1 MLALSG
7 KTLFPLFSI
16 TSKRIFYLGQFGTT
30 ATINIVCILAMFLLF
45 MSKYKFINRKNTS
58 LLSFFVILI
67 ILSLYSYFNPYNV
80 IRSSFIPPLI
90 YFLQILFFLY
100 AIKVTFSDKEI
111 FNSLYSAISIW
122 VCFQLLLTICYP
134 ILNIQSVLTLF
145 HEGSEF
151 WAERREGYHSATGTF
166 IHPAGLAYTISLYVL
181 FYVASYFSSYRKL
194 ESLIYIIIG
203 LFIIVLTYSRSSYIA
218 LFISISILLFTIFT
232 TPQKTAW
239 NIVVWIIGFI
249 FIAFLLI
256 NISFFSDLF
265 LKSDS
270 ASMVEGR
277 AIHLLMGWNLFQDY
291 PILGTGINNHVYH
304 LYNNLNMTA
313 IYGEEIEFIIRSPIH
328 NLHMIVL
335 VETGVIGFSCWLL
348 GILYILRVLYKSV
361 YLFQRKRVMCSA
373 IVLSIIIFSIV
384 YGFGGWSIFN
394 YEVLTPLLVICMLT
408 WNSSALVRYS
418 TYNIS

>member
-7 KTLFPLFSI
+7 KALYPLFSI
-16 TSKRIFYLGQFGTT
+16 TSKRVFYLGPFGTT
-30 ATINIVCILAMFLLF
+30 ATINIVCILAIFILF
-45 MSKYKFINRKNTS
+45 TSKYKFINRKYTS
-58 LLSFFVILI
+58 FLYFFSILI

-80 IRSSFIPPLI
+80 YRNSFIPPLI

-100 AIKVTFSDKEI
+100 AIKVSYSDKEI
-111 FNSLYSAISIW
+111 FKSLYSAISIW

-134 ILNIQSVLTLF
+134 ILNVQSVLRLF

-166 IHPAGLAYTISLYVL
+166 VHPAGLAYTVSLYVL
-181 FYVASYFSSYRKL
+181 FYIASYFSNYRKN

-203 LFIIVLTYSRSSYIA
+203 LFVIVFTYSRSTYIA
-218 LFISISILLFTIFT
+218 LFISISILLFTIST
-232 TPQKTAW
+232 TPKKFAW
-239 NIVVWIIGFI
+239 NALVWIIGVI
-249 FIAFLLI
+249 FIAFLLL
-256 NISFFSDLF
+256 NISLFSDLF

-270 ASMVEGR
+270 SSMVEVR
-277 AIHLLMGWNLFQDY
+277 NIHLIMGWNLFLDY

-304 LYNNLNMTA
+304 LYNSLNMTA

-335 VETGVIGFSCWLL
+335 VETGVIGFSFWLL
-348 GILYILRVLYKSV
+348 GILYLLRVLYKSV
-361 YLFQRKRVMCSA
+361 YLFHRGKNLCPA

-394 YEVLTPLLVICMLT
+394 YEVLTPLLIICMLT
-408 WNSSALVRYS
+408 WNSSALIKV
-418 TYNIS
+418 N